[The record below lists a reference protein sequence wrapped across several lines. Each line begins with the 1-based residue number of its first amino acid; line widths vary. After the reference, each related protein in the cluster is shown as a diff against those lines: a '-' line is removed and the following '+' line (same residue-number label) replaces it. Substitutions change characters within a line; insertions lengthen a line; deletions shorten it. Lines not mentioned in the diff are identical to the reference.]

1 VTIINRIIVTGLIAG
16 FISGIAD
23 FTFSIIA
30 FFGIFVPIVL
40 TVDIQMLA
48 IYTIITA
55 SLWGIVWVLLYA
67 FFYDHIPGK
76 GVSRG
81 LFFGLIIWI
90 IAPTSNWIISAAC
103 GYYLWAIQTAI
114 VTFFSIGIV
123 YGLILGYFFKN

>member
-1 VTIINRIIVTGLIAG
+1 MTIIIRIIVTGLVAG

-23 FTFSIIA
+23 FIFSIISI
-30 FFGIFVPIVL
+30 FGIFFPIVL

-67 FFYDHIPGK
+67 FFYDYLPGK
-76 GVSRG
+76 GVRRG

-103 GYYLWAIQTAI
+103 GYYLLAIQTVI

-123 YGLILGYFFKN
+123 YGLILGYIYKE

>member
-1 VTIINRIIVTGLIAG
+1 MTIINRIIVTGLIAG

-23 FTFSIIA
+23 VIFSAIGL
-30 FFGIFVPIVL
+30 FGIFFPIVL
-40 TVDIQMLA
+40 TVDIQMAA

-55 SLWGIVWVLLYA
+55 SLWGVLWVLLYA
-67 FFYDHIPGK
+67 FFYDYIPAN
-76 GVSRG
+76 GVKRG

-114 VTFFSIGIV
+114 LTFFSIGIV
-123 YGLILGYFFKN
+123 YGLILGYTYKK